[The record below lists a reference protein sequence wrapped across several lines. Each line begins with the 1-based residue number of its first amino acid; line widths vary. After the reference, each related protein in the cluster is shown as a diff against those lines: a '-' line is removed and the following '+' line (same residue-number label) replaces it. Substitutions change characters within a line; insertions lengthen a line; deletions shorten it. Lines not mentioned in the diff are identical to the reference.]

1 MPEMHSKFSSAIAQS
16 DQGDIMPKKPRASDM
31 TAYTN
36 HTTSNVDLNEIAK
49 FNEIA
54 SRWWDPVGEFKP
66 LHLLNPVRLS
76 YISDELQGLFG
87 KKVIDIGCGGGILAE
102 SMARCGAE
110 VTGLDMAADA
120 LSVARLHA
128 MEAGVTIDYQQA
140 TAEQYAHNHGAQ
152 YDVVTCM
159 EMLEHVPQ
167 PQSVI
172 QACADLAK
180 PGATLFFSTLNK
192 TFKAYLLA
200 IIGAENVM
208 KLVPKGTHEFNKFI
222 RPSELM
228 RFLEH
233 AGLEVTDATG
243 LHFNPLN
250 NSFKT
255 GPGVDVNYIVVAR
268 KPA

>member
-1 MPEMHSKFSSAIAQS
+1 
-16 DQGDIMPKKPRASDM
+16 M
-31 TAYTN
+31 TADT
-36 HTTSNVDLNEIAK
+36 NVDPGEIAK
-49 FNEIA
+49 FNDIA
-54 SRWWDPVGEFKP
+54 SRWWDPSGEFKP

-87 KKVIDIGCGGGILAE
+87 KTVIDIGCGGGILAE
-102 SMARCGAE
+102 SMARSGAI
-110 VTGLDMAADA
+110 VTGLDMANDS
-120 LSVARLHA
+120 LNVARLHA
-128 MEAGVTIDYQQA
+128 LEAGVQVNYQQV
-140 TAEQYAHNHGAQ
+140 TAEQYAQSHAAQ
-152 YDVVTCM
+152 FDVVTCM

-167 PQSVI
+167 PMSVI

-192 TFKAYLLA
+192 TWKAYLLA
-200 IIGAENVM
+200 IIGAEQVL
-208 KLVPKGTHEFNKFI
+208 KLVPKGTHEFSKFI

-228 RFLEH
+228 RFIEQ

-243 LHFNPLN
+243 LHFNPIN
-250 NSFKT
+250 ESFKT

>member
-1 MPEMHSKFSSAIAQS
+1 MNPS
-16 DQGDIMPKKPRASDM
+16 
-31 TAYTN
+31 
-36 HTTSNVDLNEIAK
+36 SNVDPAEIAK

-54 SRWWDPVGEFKP
+54 SRWWDPSGEFKP

-87 KKVIDIGCGGGILAE
+87 KTVIDIGCGGGILAE
-102 SMARCGAE
+102 SMARSGAN
-110 VTGLDMAADA
+110 VTGLDMAEDS
-120 LSVARLHA
+120 LSVAKLHA
-128 MEAGVTIDYQQA
+128 LEAGVSVNYQQA
-140 TAEQYAHNHGAQ
+140 TAEQYAQSHAAQ
-152 YDVVTCM
+152 FDVVTCM

-167 PQSVI
+167 PMSVV

-180 PGATLFFSTLNK
+180 PGATLFFSTLNR
-192 TFKAYLLA
+192 TRKAWLLA
-200 IIGAENVM
+200 IVGAEQVL

-228 RFLEH
+228 RFIEQ

-243 LHFNPLN
+243 LHYNPLN
-250 NSFKT
+250 QSFKT

>member
-1 MPEMHSKFSSAIAQS
+1 
-16 DQGDIMPKKPRASDM
+16 M
-31 TAYTN
+31 TADT
-36 HTTSNVDLNEIAK
+36 NVDPGEIAK
-49 FNEIA
+49 FNDIA
-54 SRWWDPVGEFKP
+54 SRWWDPSGEFKP

-87 KKVIDIGCGGGILAE
+87 KTVIDIGCGGGILAE
-102 SMARCGAE
+102 SMARSGAI
-110 VTGLDMAADA
+110 VTGLDMANDS
-120 LSVARLHA
+120 LNVARLHA
-128 MEAGVTIDYQQA
+128 LEAGVQVNYQQV
-140 TAEQYAHNHGAQ
+140 TAEKYAQSHAAQ
-152 YDVVTCM
+152 FDVVTCM

-167 PQSVI
+167 PMSVI

-192 TFKAYLLA
+192 TWKAYLLA
-200 IIGAENVM
+200 IIGAEQVL
-208 KLVPKGTHEFNKFI
+208 KLVPKGTHEFSKFI

-228 RFLEH
+228 RFIEQ

-243 LHFNPLN
+243 LHFNPIN
-250 NSFKT
+250 ESFKT

>member
-1 MPEMHSKFSSAIAQS
+1 
-16 DQGDIMPKKPRASDM
+16 M
-31 TAYTN
+31 TADT
-36 HTTSNVDLNEIAK
+36 NVDPGEIAK
-49 FNEIA
+49 FNDIA
-54 SRWWDPVGEFKP
+54 SRWWDPSGEFKP

-87 KKVIDIGCGGGILAE
+87 KTVIDIGCGGGILAE
-102 SMARCGAE
+102 SMARSGAL
-110 VTGLDMAADA
+110 VTGLDMANDS
-120 LSVARLHA
+120 LNVARLHA
-128 MEAGVTIDYQQA
+128 LEAGVEVNYQQV
-140 TAEQYAHNHGAQ
+140 TAEQYAQSHAAQ
-152 YDVVTCM
+152 FDVVTCM

-167 PQSVI
+167 PMSVI

-192 TFKAYLLA
+192 TWKAYLLA
-200 IIGAENVM
+200 IVGAEQVL
-208 KLVPKGTHEFNKFI
+208 KLVPKGTHEFSKFI

-228 RFLEH
+228 RFIEQ

-243 LHFNPLN
+243 LHFNPIN
-250 NSFKT
+250 ESFKT